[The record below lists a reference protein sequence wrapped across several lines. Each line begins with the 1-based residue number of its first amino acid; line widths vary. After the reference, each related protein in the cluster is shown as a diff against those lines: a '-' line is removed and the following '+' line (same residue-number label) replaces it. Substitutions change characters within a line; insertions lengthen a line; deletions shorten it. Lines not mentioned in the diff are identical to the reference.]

1 MKLQQLRYL
10 VEVVDAGL
18 NVTQA
23 AENLFTS
30 QPGVSKQIRLLE
42 DEFGVDVFVRNGKRV
57 VSITTAGAEIVA
69 LARRVLREAKNLK
82 TAGQEFSRQKSGQLT
97 IATTH
102 TQARYVLPP
111 VIAQFAQR
119 YPDVTLVLHQG
130 NPLHVAQ
137 EVVAGRADLA
147 IATEGL
153 DQFPDLR
160 ILPCYQWN
168 RIIVA
173 PQGHPI
179 LHVPEL
185 TLAELSHHPLIT
197 YDHAFTGRARINQ
210 AFEQLGL
217 TPNVVLTALDA
228 DVIKTYVRLGMGV
241 GIIAAMAYD
250 PALDGDL
257 EKRDAS
263 SLFEPS
269 ITRLG
274 LRSGAYLRGFVYDF
288 IHLFAP
294 HLDRDRIAAL
304 LLESESDT
312 TP

>member
-10 VEVVDAGL
+10 VEVADAGL
-18 NVTQA
+18 NVSQA

-42 DEFGVDVFVRNGKRV
+42 DELGVDIFVRNGKRV
-57 VSITTAGAEIVA
+57 VSVTAAGAEILT
-69 LARRVLREAKNLK
+69 LARRVLREAANLK
-82 TAGQEFSRQKSGQLT
+82 TAGKEFSRQESGQLT

-111 VIAQFAQR
+111 VIMRFAQR
-119 YPDVTLVLHQG
+119 YPDVKLVLHQG

-160 ILPCYQWN
+160 VLPCYEWN

-173 PQGHPI
+173 PQEHP
-179 LHVPEL
+179 LLQDEPL
-185 TLAELSHHPLIT
+185 TLETLIGYPLIT

-210 AFEQLGL
+210 AFDGLGL
-217 TPNVVLTALDA
+217 LPNIVLTALDA

-250 PALDGDL
+250 
-257 EKRDAS
+257 E
-263 SLFEPS
+263 
-269 ITRLG
+269 
-274 LRSGAYLRGFVYDF
+274 V
-288 IHLFAP
+288 
-294 HLDRDRIAAL
+294 LDRDLGRRDAAQLFQPSTTRIALRAGSYLRMFVFDFIQMFAPQLVRSTIEAAL
-304 LLESESDT
+304 GSVR
-312 TP
+312 